1 MRIKITPED
10 ERCQYIVDKEKR
22 KVVCVI
28 HDTKRLLF
36 DFIYDYDSQIAL
48 PISNDVM
55 RMPNQ
60 FSGVATCAEGDE
72 WNEQLGRDIAFAR
85 AKYKLDRSFF
95 RRANNFI
102 NMLDKRIDRMY
113 NEFNQYG
120 EGVSRSH
127 NGRVSRLEKKLGPD
141 FVLYSKDKGN

>member
-28 HDTKRLLF
+28 HDARMLLF
-36 DFIYDYDSQIAL
+36 DFIYDYDSYLGNTIN
-48 PISNDVM
+48 SDVI

>member
-28 HDTKRLLF
+28 HDTRMLLF
-36 DFIYDYDSQIAL
+36 DFIYDYDGYLGNTINS
-48 PISNDVM
+48 DVI

-60 FSGVATCAEGDE
+60 FSGVATCAENDE

-102 NMLDKRIDRMY
+102 AVLDERIGRMY
-113 NEFNQYG
+113 DEFNQYG
-120 EGVSRSH
+120 AAISRSH

-141 FVLYSKDKGN
+141 FVLYSKDKEN

>member
-28 HDTKRLLF
+28 HDTRMLLF
-36 DFIYDYDSQIAL
+36 DFIYDYDDYLGNTINS
-48 PISNDVM
+48 DVI

-120 EGVSRSH
+120 EGISRSH

>member
-10 ERCQYIVDKEKR
+10 ECCQYIVDKEKR

-28 HDTKRLLF
+28 HDTKRLCYDFVADF
-36 DFIYDYDSQIAL
+36 DGDLSYVANWELLQ
-48 PISNDVM
+48 
-55 RMPNQ
+55 MPNQ

>member
-10 ERCQYIVDKEKR
+10 KRCQYIIDKEKG

-28 HDTKRLLF
+28 HDTKHLLS
-36 DFIYDYDSQIAL
+36 DFIFDYDESLTVQGEWKVIQ
-48 PISNDVM
+48 
-55 RMPNQ
+55 MPNQ

-95 RRANNFI
+95 KRANNFI

-120 EGVSRSH
+120 DAISRSH

-141 FVLYSKDKGN
+141 FVLYSKEKDD

>member
-1 MRIKITPED
+1 MRIKITPDD
-10 ERCQYIVDKEKR
+10 ERCQYIVDKEKG

-28 HDTKRLLF
+28 HDTKHLLS
-36 DFIYDYDSQIAL
+36 DFIYDYDESLTVPVEWKVIQ
-48 PISNDVM
+48 
-55 RMPNQ
+55 MPNQ
-60 FSGVATCAEGDE
+60 FSGVATCAEDDE
-72 WNEQLGRDIAFAR
+72 WNEALGREIAFAR

-113 NEFNQYG
+113 DEFNQYG
-120 EGVSRSH
+120 AAISRSH

-141 FVLYSKDKGN
+141 FVLYSKDKEN